1 MNAKLKYIGEDANVV
16 GYGFLAKGQV
26 IERPEEEAIPL
37 CKPGG
42 SFALVTGAVP
52 PVQVEPLP
60 TATEPLKPGKASK
73 K

>member
-16 GYGFLAKGQV
+16 GFGFLTKGRV

-42 SFALVTGAVP
+42 YFALVSDDAP
-52 PVQVEPLP
+52 PVEIDRQP
-60 TATEPLKPGKASK
+60 TATEPVKPGKAHK